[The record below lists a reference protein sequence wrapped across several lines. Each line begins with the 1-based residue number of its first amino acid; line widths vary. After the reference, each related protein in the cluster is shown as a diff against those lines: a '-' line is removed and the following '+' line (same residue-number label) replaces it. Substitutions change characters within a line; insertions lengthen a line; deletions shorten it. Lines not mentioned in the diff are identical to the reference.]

1 MFGTL
6 SVPAVSSVQI
16 DTARARL
23 DFSLASVRRLITS
36 VIASVFVLT
45 FFVPSADIDTGLTGY

>member
-36 VIASVFVLT
+36 VWLVLLYLH
-45 FFVPSADIDTGLTGY
+45 FLFRQLI